1 MIVHGK
7 KEKLMM
13 IYKVKKKKEFICL
26 ASRVKILQNGLSVR
40 C

>member
-1 MIVHGK
+1 MEK

-13 IYKVKKKKEFICL
+13 IYKVKKKEFICL